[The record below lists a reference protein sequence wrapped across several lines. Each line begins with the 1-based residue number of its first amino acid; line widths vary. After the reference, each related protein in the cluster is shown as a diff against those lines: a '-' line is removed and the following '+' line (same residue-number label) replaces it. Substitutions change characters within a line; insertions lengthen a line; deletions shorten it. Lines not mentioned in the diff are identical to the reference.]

1 MAKKVFTL
9 APNVYFGKQ
18 LGKGG
23 RNEIPWTIF
32 GNFPFI

>member
-18 LGKGG
+18 LSRGS
-23 RNEIPWTIF
+23 RNELAWTLA
-32 GNFPFI
+32 GNI